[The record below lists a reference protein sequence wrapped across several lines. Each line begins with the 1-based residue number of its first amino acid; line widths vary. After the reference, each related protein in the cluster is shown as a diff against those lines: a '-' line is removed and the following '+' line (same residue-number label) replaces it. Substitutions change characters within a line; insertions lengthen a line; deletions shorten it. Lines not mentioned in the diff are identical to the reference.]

1 MKGTIKADHISVNK
15 YQLLVLGMP
24 PLTFTT
30 ISGIE
35 DELEVVDLP
44 DRTKASGGNR
54 KAVEF
59 TAKLPMHH
67 IAEQAM
73 MELWFLESQDPVS
86 PLYKKVGTL
95 IHLSISGNV
104 LRTYSMTGIF
114 PSKRALPELDMKNEG
129 EMAEVEWTFQ
139 ADNMLPI

>member
-1 MKGTIKADHISVNK
+1 
-15 YQLLVLGMP
+15 
-24 PLTFTT
+24 
-30 ISGIE
+30 
-35 DELEVVDLP
+35 
-44 DRTKASGGNR
+44 
-54 KAVEF
+54 
-59 TAKLPMHH
+59 
-67 IAEQAM
+67 
-73 MELWFLESQDPVS
+73 VS